1 MGSAVMA
8 NLTYFVVLPFFRT
21 PDGDLVADEA
31 IEVPNAGA
39 AKRQAERVARAK
51 GGAIAFSRTGDPVVG
66 DYEPAV
72 ILARF
77 GEVPDDLKEF
87 TG

>member
-1 MGSAVMA
+1 MA
-8 NLTYFVVLPFFRT
+8 TVTYFVVLPFFRT
-21 PDGDLVADEA
+21 TDGDLVADEA

-39 AKRQAERVARAK
+39 AKRQAERVARSK
-51 GGAIAFSRTGDPVVG
+51 SGAVAFSRTGDPTIG
-66 DYEPAV
+66 EYEPAV

-77 GEVPDDLKEF
+77 GEVPDDLAEF

>member
-1 MGSAVMA
+1 MA
-8 NLTYFVVLPFFRT
+8 TLTYFVVLPFFRSE
-21 PDGDLVADEA
+21 DGDLMADEA

-51 GGAIAFSRTGDPVVG
+51 GGAVAFSRTGDAAIG
-66 DYEPAV
+66 EYAPAV
-72 ILARF
+72 ILASF
-77 GEVPDDLKEF
+77 GDVPEDLSEF